1 MSVLQDNKATRMT
14 GSSQNKLSAGFQP
27 IFATWWPLA
36 GSWVLMGVELPL
48 LSAVIARLADP
59 KIHLAAFGGVVFPL
73 SLLIEAPIIMLL
85 AASTALS
92 KNWASYV
99 LLRRL
104 MSQSAAVLTA
114 IHVLIAFTPLYDVLV
129 STLLAVP
136 EKIIEPARIGLQLMT
151 PWTAAIAIRR
161 FQQGVLIR
169 FGQSK
174 VVVMGTAVRLATN
187 VFFLT
192 AGYYAG
198 KFPGIV
204 VATSALAAG
213 VTAEAI
219 MVNVRIQPLLREIH
233 RNESPDDT
241 CLSMRQLLVFYLPLA
256 LTPILTLLSLPIGSA
271 ALSRMPHALESLA
284 VLPVVMGLS
293 FLIRSPGLAYH
304 EVVVTLIGQPGA
316 AHSLRRFTVLLATV
330 TSSLLL
336 VITIT
341 PLAPLW
347 FGKVSGLSPTLT
359 SIATTGLWFAVL
371 MPALTALES
380 WYQGVMV
387 YSGRTGSIAQS
398 VAVYLL
404 ISSVILGLGIVHGQ
418 VTGLYISLTATL
430 IGFFMQTLWL
440 HVQSQPTL
448 RRLFTTPTAAT

>member
-1 MSVLQDNKATRMT
+1 
-14 GSSQNKLSAGFQP
+14 
-27 IFATWWPLA
+27 
-36 GSWVLMGVELPL
+36 MGVELPL

-104 MSQSAAVLTA
+104 MSLSAAALTA
-114 IHVLIAFTPLYDVLV
+114 IHVLIAFTPLYDALV

-136 EKIIEPARIGLQLMT
+136 EKIVEPARIGLQLMT

-256 LTPILTLLSLPIGSA
+256 LTPILTLLALPIGSA

-347 FGKVSGLSPTLT
+347 FGTVSGLSPTLT

-380 WYQGVMV
+380 WYQGVIV
-387 YSGRTGSIAQS
+387 SSGRTGSIAQS

>member
-1 MSVLQDNKATRMT
+1 
-14 GSSQNKLSAGFQP
+14 
-27 IFATWWPLA
+27 
-36 GSWVLMGVELPL
+36 MGVELPL

-104 MSQSAAVLTA
+104 MSQSAVALTA

-219 MVNVRIQPLLREIH
+219 MVNVRVQPLLREIH

-256 LTPILTLLSLPIGSA
+256 LTPILTLLALPIGSA

-304 EVVVTLIGQPGA
+304 EVVVALIDQPGA

-387 YSGRTGSIAQS
+387 SSGRTGSITQS

-404 ISSVILGLGIVHGQ
+404 ISSVILGLGIIHGQ
-418 VTGLYISLTATL
+418 VTGLYISLAATL

-440 HVQSQPTL
+440 QVQSQPTL

>member
-1 MSVLQDNKATRMT
+1 MT
-14 GSSQNKLSAGFQP
+14 SSSQNKLSAGFQP

-104 MSQSAAVLTA
+104 MSQSAVALTA
-114 IHVLIAFTPLYDVLV
+114 IHVLIAFTPLYDALV

-192 AGYYAG
+192 AGYAG

-219 MVNVRIQPLLREIH
+219 MVNVRVQPLLREIH

-241 CLSMRQLLVFYLPLA
+241 CLSMRQLLVFYFPLA
-256 LTPILTLLSLPIGSA
+256 LTPILTLLALPIGSA

-336 VITIT
+336 LITIT

-347 FGKVSGLSPTLT
+347 FGKISGLSPTLT

-404 ISSVILGLGIVHGQ
+404 ISSVILGLGIIHGQ
-418 VTGLYISLTATL
+418 ITGLYISLAATL

>member
-1 MSVLQDNKATRMT
+1 
-14 GSSQNKLSAGFQP
+14 
-27 IFATWWPLA
+27 
-36 GSWVLMGVELPL
+36 MGVELPL

-104 MSQSAAVLTA
+104 MSQSAVALTA
-114 IHVLIAFTPLYDVLV
+114 IHVLIAFTPLYDALV

-219 MVNVRIQPLLREIH
+219 VVNVRVQPLLREIH

-256 LTPILTLLSLPIGSA
+256 LTPILTLLALPIGSA

-304 EVVVTLIGQPGA
+304 EVVVALIDQPGA

-336 VITIT
+336 LITIT

-380 WYQGVMV
+380 WYQGVIV
-387 YSGRTGSIAQS
+387 SSGRTGRITQS

-404 ISSVILGLGIVHGQ
+404 ISSVILGLGIIHGQ

>member
-1 MSVLQDNKATRMT
+1 
-14 GSSQNKLSAGFQP
+14 
-27 IFATWWPLA
+27 
-36 GSWVLMGVELPL
+36 MGVELPL

-104 MSQSAAVLTA
+104 MSQSAVALTA
-114 IHVLIAFTPLYDVLV
+114 IHVLIAFTPLYDALV

-219 MVNVRIQPLLREIH
+219 MVNVRVQPLLREIH

-256 LTPILTLLSLPIGSA
+256 LTPILTLLALPIGSA

-304 EVVVTLIGQPGA
+304 EVVVALIDQPGA

-387 YSGRTGSIAQS
+387 SSGRTGSIVQS